1 MAPRFGRH
9 PRTPVMRRLKAL
21 FRDHAE
27 LHALADAAG
36 KYTGLQNVWEGIVPE
51 ALLPY
56 TRAGSVKHRRLTV
69 FADNGAV
76 AAKLKLLSPN
86 LLKNLHNKGLEVTSI
101 RIEVQVQ
108 SKRRARPAA
117 ARELSNQAATSLAQ
131 FAEQLPDSPL
141 RDALRRLAGRR

>member
-1 MAPRFGRH
+1 MQ
-9 PRTPVMRRLKAL
+9 RLKAL
-21 FRDHAE
+21 FRNHAE

-36 KYTGLQNVWEGIVPE
+36 RVNGLQKIWEEVVPE
-51 ALLPY
+51 ALRPH
-56 TRAGSVKHRRLTV
+56 TRAGGVKHRRLTV

-76 AAKLKLLSPN
+76 AARLKLLSPN
-86 LLKNLHNKGLEVTSI
+86 LLKNLQNKGLEVTSI

-108 SKRRARPAA
+108 SKRRTRPAS
-117 ARELSNQAATSLAQ
+117 ARALSNQASNSLAQ

>member
-1 MAPRFGRH
+1 MQ
-9 PRTPVMRRLKAL
+9 RLKAL
-21 FRDHAE
+21 FRNNAE

-36 KYTGLQNVWEGIVPE
+36 KVTGLQKVWAEVVPE
-51 ALLPY
+51 TLSPH
-56 TRAGSVKHRRLTV
+56 TRAGGLKHRRLTV

-86 LLKNLHNKGLEVTSI
+86 LLKNLQNKGLEVTSI

-108 SKRRARPAA
+108 SKRRARPASARTLSSGA
-117 ARELSNQAATSLAQ
+117 ASSLSQ

-141 RDALRRLAGRR
+141 RDALRRLAGRH

>member
-1 MAPRFGRH
+1 
-9 PRTPVMRRLKAL
+9 MRRLKAL

-36 KYTGLQNVWEGIVPE
+36 RVTSLQNVWNGIVPE
-51 ALLPY
+51 ALRAH

-86 LLKNLHNKGLEVTSI
+86 LLKNLQNKGLEVTSI

-108 SKRRARPAA
+108 SKHRTRPVSART
-117 ARELSNQAATSLAQ
+117 LSSQASSSLSQ